1 MVRNHVTSYRRHLPC
16 SRNLSLRARAH
27 NQRVVSESDALAE
40 EVLGVNR
47 AIERDIRAARERA
60 EQDEAWKPV
69 LEQLLRAQSIVR
81 GNGPAGDLCVA
92 PGVVVVVGCFFLVAA

>member
-1 MVRNHVTSYRRHLPC
+1 MVRSHVTVYHRPLPC
-16 SRNLSLRARAH
+16 SRNLSLRARAY

-47 AIERDIRAARERA
+47 AIERDIKAARERA

-81 GNGPAGDLCVA
+81 GNGPAGDL
-92 PGVVVVVGCFFLVAA
+92 